1 MVLPFVESIVVWPNT
16 PCANPQTHPTLPDVW
31 YRTPFDFLSRENF
44 VFDRH
49 YYFMQSLPLQW
60 RMPLL
65 SRKIPKLWD
74 RFPCASMDPP
84 DSIHLVLMG
93 WVVLTF
99 YACSFCL
106 AWNFFFPTR
115 TEQLLWRICSVYHG
129 CFTASAGIHYTVST
143 WQFLN
148 RTKSGQLT
156 SSAPSNQ
163 PMLEIEQ
170 DAEAQSLRG
179 KGWAQSR
186 RSLGQLRLVRWLESL
201 RNLSPDQDPDVESS
215 LRGILAWSA
224 TGMLF
229 AFCRA
234 YLYTEDF
241 ISLRSQPAGI
251 YVTVNSY
258 LPFLGG

>member
-1 MVLPFVESIVVWPNT
+1 
-16 PCANPQTHPTLPDVW
+16 
-31 YRTPFDFLSRENF
+31 
-44 VFDRH
+44 
-49 YYFMQSLPLQW
+49 MQSLPLQW

-84 DSIHLVLMG
+84 DSIYLVLSG
-93 WVVLTF
+93 LLILIF

-115 TEQLLWRICSVYHG
+115 AEQLLWRICSVYHG
-129 CFTASAGIHYTVST
+129 CFTASAGIHYSAST
-143 WQFLN
+143 WNFL
-148 RTKSGQLT
+148 RKTKNGELT
-156 SSAPSNQ
+156 SRALIDP
-163 PMLEIEQ
+163 PTMETEL

-179 KGWAQSR
+179 KERPQCRKA
-186 RSLGQLRLVRWLESL
+186 LGQLRLIRWVTSL

-224 TGMLF
+224 SGMLF

-234 YLYTEDF
+234 FLYTEDF
-241 ISLRSQPAGI
+241 ISLRSQPAGV

>member
-1 MVLPFVESIVVWPNT
+1 
-16 PCANPQTHPTLPDVW
+16 
-31 YRTPFDFLSRENF
+31 
-44 VFDRH
+44 
-49 YYFMQSLPLQW
+49 
-60 RMPLL
+60 MPLL

-84 DSIHLVLMG
+84 DSVYLMLCGLSVLM
-93 WVVLTF
+93 F
-99 YACSFCL
+99 YASSFCL

-129 CFTASAGIHYTVST
+129 CFTASAGIHYAAST
-143 WQFLN
+143 LNFLKT
-148 RTKSGQLT
+148 TKRGELT
-156 SSAPSNQ
+156 SRALINP
-163 PMLEIEQ
+163 PTMETEQ

-179 KGWAQSR
+179 KERPQCR
-186 RSLGQLRLVRWLESL
+186 KSLGQLRVIQWVTSL
-201 RNLSPDQDPDVESS
+201 RNLSPDQDPDVQSS
-215 LRGILAWSA
+215 LRGILGWSV
-224 TGMLF
+224 GGILF
-229 AFCRA
+229 GFCRA